1 MLVDDTNSVVP
12 RRYPPPLEGKNTPEV
27 KVGSEGST
35 KFSPVNRTEFPG
47 APRRASAGELGE
59 GMARPNPVTLGET

>member
-12 RRYPPPLEGKNTPEV
+12 RRYPPPLAGKNTAEV

-35 KFSPVNRTEFPG
+35 KFSPVNNTEFPG
-47 APRRASAGELGE
+47 APWMASAGELGA
-59 GMARPNPVTLGET
+59 GMFRPNPVTRGET